1 MDKKDCVNIFLSEG
15 AGLEAITRE
24 MEAMGGN
31 LRCIRPCKTR

>member
-24 MEAMGGN
+24 MESNGRKFLEMHSAM
-31 LRCIRPCKTR
+31 